1 VKPLPLLETKISY
14 SLMWNYQIQLV
25 SSSSLIIS
33 PHDVSTILIPQHFVC
48 GVKQIPTFSLANDRH
63 FLLLLSVLSE
73 NSGESSVLGLAP
85 AVYVDDV
92 MNSIFIYM
100 RFKGIYIY
108 KRGRICKEPSVEIQ

>member
-108 KRGRICKEPSVEIQ
+108 IYI